1 MRHWGSNF
9 DHLISVQNIGAVAKL
24 VAAPFF
30 MMMESKMG
38 RLSGK
43 IALVTGGAS
52 VPGLGSATAI
62 RFAEEGAVVYLT
74 DRDAEGAEK
83 VAADIRASGGQ
94 AHALAHDVTSEADW
108 DRVMAAVIG
117 GHGCLDVLVN
127 NAGIAVLRMIEDFTT
142 EDWNLQINV
151 NLNSVFYGTKRAV
164 VAMRKV
170 GQGGSI
176 INISS
181 VAGIAGVPACG
192 AYAAAKGGLR
202 IFSKTIAMETAKD
215 KIRVNTVHP
224 GMILTNM
231 QGVALEDNADNY
243 DATLALVPMGYMGE
257 PLDIANMNLFLASD
271 EARYITGAEMVVD
284 GGMMAH

>member
-1 MRHWGSNF
+1 
-9 DHLISVQNIGAVAKL
+9 
-24 VAAPFF
+24 
-30 MMMESKMG
+30 MG
-38 RLSGK
+38 RLAGK

-62 RFAEEGAVVYLT
+62 RFAEEGATVYVT
-74 DRDAEGAEK
+74 DRDAEGAET
-83 VAADIRASGGQ
+83 VAAGIRASGGE
-94 AHALAHDVTSEADW
+94 AHALTHDVTSEADW
-108 DRVMAAVIG
+108 DRVMAAIDAA
-117 GHGCLDVLVN
+117 HGRLDILVN
-127 NAGIAVLRMIEDFTT
+127 NAGIAVLRMIEEFTT
-142 EDWNLQINV
+142 DDWKLQNNV
-151 NLNSVFYGTKRAV
+151 NLDSVFYGTKRAV
-164 VAMRKV
+164 IAMRKA

-181 VAGIAGVPACG
+181 VAGIGGVPACS
-192 AYAAAKGGLR
+192 AYAAAKGGVR
-202 IFSKTIAMETAKD
+202 IFSKAVAMETAKD

>member
-1 MRHWGSNF
+1 
-9 DHLISVQNIGAVAKL
+9 
-24 VAAPFF
+24 
-30 MMMESKMG
+30 MG

-52 VPGLGSATAI
+52 VPGLGSATAQ
-62 RFAEEGAVVYLT
+62 RFAEEGAVVYVT
-74 DRDAEGAEK
+74 DRDADGAEK
-83 VAADIRASGGQ
+83 VAAGIRAAGGQ
-94 AHALAHDVTSEADW
+94 AHALAHDVTNEAQW
-108 DRVMAAVIG
+108 DVVFARIIAD
-117 GHGCLDVLVN
+117 HGRIDVLVN
-127 NAGIAVLRMIEDFTT
+127 NAGIAVLRLIEDFTT
-142 EDWNLQINV
+142 DDWNLQNNV

-164 VAMRKV
+164 IAMRNA
-170 GQGGSI
+170 GHGGSI

-181 VAGIAGVPACG
+181 VAGIGGVPACS
-192 AYAAAKGGLR
+192 AYAAAKGGVR
-202 IFSKTIAMETAKD
+202 IFSKVIAMECAKD

-243 DATLALVPMGYMGE
+243 DATLALVPMGYLGE

-271 EARYITGAEMVVD
+271 EASYITGAEMVVD

>member
-1 MRHWGSNF
+1 
-9 DHLISVQNIGAVAKL
+9 
-24 VAAPFF
+24 
-30 MMMESKMG
+30 MMESVMG

-94 AHALAHDVTSEADW
+94 AIALAHDVTSEADW
-108 DRVMAAVIG
+108 DRVMAAIIE
-117 GHGCLDVLVN
+117 GHGRLDVLVN
-127 NAGIAVLRMIEDFTT
+127 NAGIAVLRMIEDFST

-170 GQGGSI
+170 GEGGSI